1 MAIIRNK
8 FFTLGRVICMNIEL
22 QISGLVIC
30 ILLHFFYKSKK
41 TMGLYS
47 ERLFFRILTQA
58 IVLLIFD
65 ILSVVTTEFQHLLP
79 NILVE
84 LVTKT
89 YLITLLIIC
98 AMAFVYI
105 LFDGIEIKTHRK
117 VIRAVIALTLVA
129 SALIYIL
136 PIQIYH
142 QEHIVYCAGPAVNID
157 YAFASLFII
166 SSIFT
171 MLYFRNHILPRRLF
185 AFSVWMVIWV
195 LAEVIQFFDRQ
206 LLLSGFA
213 AALGVLILFVLL
225 ENPESHLNK
234 ELGCFNTHA
243 LMIYLR
249 EHFDA
254 ERPFS
259 ALGIL
264 KENIRKDELK
274 QIRAFITTWHKEK
287 DVFIF
292 KDLDSEFVIITHDM
306 GLYAKLRETIRK
318 QQGQANGIFKDAILI
333 STANGLAVRSE
344 QDIAG
349 IIHHYA
355 TKIQNST
362 QSDYMEIN
370 EYNIQDYFK
379 QNEIKQDI
387 TNALIEDR
395 VEAFFQPIYST
406 KKKKFTT
413 AEALMRI
420 RQENGT
426 LLPPNLF
433 IPVAEST
440 GLIMPLGERIFEKV
454 CRFLK
459 ESNIRELGI
468 EYIEINLSI
477 VQCEQDDLAER
488 LIQIMKQYEIPASWI
503 NLEITESATY
513 NSKRKVLKNISKLR
527 DHGIEFSL
535 DDFGKGQSNLMYMVE
550 MPVSIV
556 KLDMDLSKAYFSI
569 PKAKNV
575 VDSVAEMAHGMGL
588 KLVAEGIETKEE
600 LEGIVE
606 PGIDY
611 IQGFYFSKPLPEA
624 EFLEFIA
631 EKNAQV

>member
-1 MAIIRNK
+1 
-8 FFTLGRVICMNIEL
+8 
-22 QISGLVIC
+22 
-30 ILLHFFYKSKK
+30 
-41 TMGLYS
+41 
-47 ERLFFRILTQA
+47 
-58 IVLLIFD
+58 
-65 ILSVVTTEFQHLLP
+65 
-79 NILVE
+79 
-84 LVTKT
+84 
-89 YLITLLIIC
+89 
-98 AMAFVYI
+98 
-105 LFDGIEIKTHRK
+105 
-117 VIRAVIALTLVA
+117 
-129 SALIYIL
+129 
-136 PIQIYH
+136 
-142 QEHIVYCAGPAVNID
+142 
-157 YAFASLFII
+157 
-166 SSIFT
+166 
-171 MLYFRNHILPRRLF
+171 
-185 AFSVWMVIWV
+185 
-195 LAEVIQFFDRQ
+195 
-206 LLLSGFA
+206 
-213 AALGVLILFVLL
+213 
-225 ENPESHLNK
+225 
-234 ELGCFNTHA
+234 
-243 LMIYLR
+243 
-249 EHFDA
+249 
-254 ERPFS
+254 
-259 ALGIL
+259 
-264 KENIRKDELK
+264 
-274 QIRAFITTWHKEK
+274 
-287 DVFIF
+287 
-292 KDLDSEFVIITHDM
+292 
-306 GLYAKLRETIRK
+306 
-318 QQGQANGIFKDAILI
+318 
-333 STANGLAVRSE
+333 
-344 QDIAG
+344 
-349 IIHHYA
+349 
-355 TKIQNST
+355 
-362 QSDYMEIN
+362 MEIN

-600 LEGIVE
+600 LDGIIE

-631 EKNAQV
+631 EKNA